1 MNIIQEPISSVN
13 IIQYLI
19 IALIGFIQISLLN
32 RGLRN
37 NSKKNAG
44 FLTSL
49 GIFGTFLGIAVGL
62 WYFEPSD
69 IDGSVKSLLGG
80 MKIAFISSVMGLGSY
95 LWMNYK
101 IDDELSN
108 EEAGLGDL
116 LSEIRSGNK
125 TAAEKLDNLNESLL
139 KVDTS
144 ICGENDVSLVGQI
157 LMMRTTLNDKF
168 NDLIGEFRDFAK
180 VQAENNTKALI
191 SAIQEVIG
199 DFNAKI
205 NEQFGENFKEL
216 NAAVGDLVTWQNNY
230 KEILD
235 KSIEQFNISVT
246 SLDRS
251 RSMLET
257 IEERYETNMKV
268 NQDVKTI
275 LESIQKET
283 DDLDKRLEQFS
294 KMADS
299 AKNAFPVIE
308 SNIDQ
313 LTNGFSD
320 KVNESMNTITNYMK
334 THNNE
339 AVKVMTNIEERTT
352 KTIGSLNENTDLA
365 IKIMTDSVENSS
377 NSIVNASEKMKESV
391 ERSIDEVT
399 DKIEQ
404 GFRDSLNNINQ
415 LQNQISKD
423 MEKNILQMDDA
434 LRQELEKSLQSL
446 GSQLATLSQKFVDD
460 YGDLTSRMRTVVT
473 MAEG

>member
-1 MNIIQEPISSVN
+1 MEI
-13 IIQYLI
+13 
-19 IALIGFIQISLLN
+19 LN
-32 RGLRN
+32 
-37 NSKKNAG
+37 
-44 FLTSL
+44 
-49 GIFGTFLGIAVGL
+49 V
-62 WYFEPSD
+62 
-69 IDGSVKSLLGG
+69 
-80 MKIAFISSVMGLGSY
+80 
-95 LWMNYK
+95 
-101 IDDELSN
+101 
-108 EEAGLGDL
+108 
-116 LSEIRSGNK
+116 
-125 TAAEKLDNLNESLL
+125 
-139 KVDTS
+139 
-144 ICGENDVSLVGQI
+144 
-157 LMMRTTLNDKF
+157 
-168 NDLIGEFRDFAK
+168 
-180 VQAENNTKALI
+180 
-191 SAIQEVIG
+191 
-199 DFNAKI
+199 KI

-294 KMADS
+294 QMADS

-334 THNNE
+334 THNDE

-352 KTIGSLNENTDLA
+352 ETIGSLNENTDLA

-415 LQNQISKD
+415 LQIQISKD